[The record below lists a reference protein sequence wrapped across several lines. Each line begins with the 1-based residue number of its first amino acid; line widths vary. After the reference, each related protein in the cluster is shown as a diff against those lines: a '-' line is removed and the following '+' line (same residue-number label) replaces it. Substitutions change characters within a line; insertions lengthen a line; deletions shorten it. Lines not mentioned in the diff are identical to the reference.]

1 MITIK
6 LHVITNRGYPLKLEL
21 PQIITQ
27 IDNNLHLCEQKS
39 WQKDLRE
46 VITEPKEL
54 LAQLNIS
61 ADNYLQHFKARQLF
75 PVRVPRPFVK
85 RMKKGD
91 INDPL
96 LKQVMPLSS
105 EFVVTEGFSAD
116 PLEEHDT
123 VAEGLLH
130 KYTNRVLMIVKAGC
144 AINCRYCFRRH
155 FPYKDNSPNKQ
166 RWQGALDYIVEHEEI
181 SEVIFS
187 GGDPLMAS
195 DEHLSWLIAQLE
207 QITHVTRLRIHS
219 RLPVVIPRRITP
231 GLVHLLQNSRL
242 KATMV
247 LHINHPNE
255 IDDDFINALEPL
267 RAARIPLFNQ
277 SVLLKGIND
286 NSQTLIELS
295 ETLFDAGIQP
305 YYLHLFDQVQGA
317 AHFDVK
323 EQEAVTIVKGML
335 ATLPGFLMPKLV
347 REIAGQ
353 ANKTPINLA

>member
-1 MITIK
+1 M
-6 LHVITNRGYPLKLEL
+6 KLEL

-27 IDNNLHLCEQKS
+27 IDHDLHLCDEKS
-39 WQKDLRE
+39 WQKYLRDVVTDPE
-46 VITEPKEL
+46 KL
-54 LAQLNIS
+54 LALVNINP
-61 ADNYLQHFKARQLF
+61 DDYLQHFKARKLF
-75 PVRVPRPFVK
+75 PVRVPLSFIN

-91 INDPL
+91 FDDPL

-105 EFVVTEGFSAD
+105 EFLITEGYSAD
-116 PLEEHDT
+116 PLNEHDT

-130 KYTNRVLMIVKAGC
+130 KYKNRVLMIVKSAC

-155 FPYKDNSPNKQ
+155 FPYQDNSPNKQ
-166 RWQGALDYIVEHEEI
+166 RWQSALDYIAVHDEI
-181 SEVIFS
+181 NEVIFS

-195 DEHLSWLIAQLE
+195 DNHLAWLIE
-207 QITHVTRLRIHS
+207 QVEKIPHVSRLRIHS
-219 RLPVVIPRRITP
+219 RLPVVIPNRVTP
-231 GLVHLLQNSRL
+231 TLVTLLKNSRL

-255 IDDDFINALEPL
+255 INAELIDALEPL
-267 RAARIPLFNQ
+267 REARIPLFNQ
-277 SVLLKGIND
+277 SVLLRGIND
-286 NSQTLIELS
+286 NAEVLVNLS

-305 YYLHLFDQVQGA
+305 YYLHLFDAVQGA

-323 EQEAVTIVKGML
+323 EADAIAIVKDML

-347 REIAGQ
+347 REIAGE

>member
-1 MITIK
+1 
-6 LHVITNRGYPLKLEL
+6 LKLEL

-27 IDNNLHLCEQKS
+27 IDDDLQFCDEKS
-39 WQKDLRE
+39 WQKELGE
-46 VITEPKEL
+46 VVTDPEQL
-54 LAQLNIS
+54 LALLDIAP
-61 ADNYLQHFKARQLF
+61 ADYIQHFKARTLF
-75 PVRVPRPFVK
+75 PVRVPRPFIK

-96 LKQVMPLSS
+96 LKQVMPLSK
-105 EFVVTEGFSAD
+105 EFIVTDGYSAD

-144 AINCRYCFRRH
+144 AVNCRYCFRRH
-155 FPYKDNSPNKQ
+155 FPYQDNSPNKK
-166 RWQGALDYIVEHEEI
+166 RWQSALDYIAAHNEI
-181 SEVIFS
+181 NEVIFS

-195 DEHLSWLIAQLE
+195 DDHLAWLIKQVE
-207 QITHVTRLRIHS
+207 KITHVTRLRIHT
-219 RLPVVIPRRITP
+219 RLPVVIPTRITQT
-231 GLVHLLQNSRL
+231 LVTLLKESRL
-242 KATMV
+242 KTTMV

-255 IDDDFINALEPL
+255 INQELVDALEPM

-277 SVLLKGIND
+277 SVLLRGVND
-286 NSQTLIELS
+286 NAKALIELS
-295 ETLFDAGIQP
+295 EVLFDAGIQP
-305 YYLHLFDQVQGA
+305 YYLHLFDAVQGA

-323 EQEAVTIVKGML
+323 EEDAVAIVKAML
-335 ATLPGFLMPKLV
+335 ASLPGFLMPKLV